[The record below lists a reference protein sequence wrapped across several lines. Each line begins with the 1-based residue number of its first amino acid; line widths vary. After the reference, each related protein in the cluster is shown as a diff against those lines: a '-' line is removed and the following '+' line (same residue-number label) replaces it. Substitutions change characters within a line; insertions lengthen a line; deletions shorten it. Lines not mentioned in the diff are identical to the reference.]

1 MKLQGWRKLFF
12 FLVERHLNPGSF
24 NPWFFNYELFN
35 PGLSEHEFW
44 NHGVEKSGPN
54 PKIFENKYWELA
66 VLKISVFLSRP
77 FWNFFCFIP
86 MKTSQSLL
94 VSKDGSKFWP
104 LSYVTNLKKSQKTFV
119 AFCSFFPCSLTVF
132 HRGRQQKSRGR
143 QWKSSRAGQQNF
155 FFIVQPDFNVEI
167 SPKNATKHPVA

>member
-1 MKLQGWRKLFF
+1 MKLQGCRKFF

-66 VLKISVFLSRP
+66 VLKISVFLSWP
-77 FWNFFCFIP
+77 FWFFFFQKKIFLASFPWKQVKVYWLARMGQNFDQA
-86 MKTSQSLL
+86 KSDDS
-94 VSKDGSKFWP
+94 FWP
-104 LSYVTNLKKSQKTFV
+104 RPNILHPSVSFDDFLRSY
-119 AFCSFFPCSLTVF
+119 ACSSLQ
-132 HRGRQQKSRGR
+132 HLG
-143 QWKSSRAGQQNF
+143 SSRLEGC
-155 FFIVQPDFNVEI
+155 
-167 SPKNATKHPVA
+167 